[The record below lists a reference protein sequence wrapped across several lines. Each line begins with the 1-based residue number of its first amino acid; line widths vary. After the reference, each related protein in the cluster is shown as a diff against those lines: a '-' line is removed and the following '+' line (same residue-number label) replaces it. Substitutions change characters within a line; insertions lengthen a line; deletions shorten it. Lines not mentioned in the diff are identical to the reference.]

1 MYVVSVKMELSQNKN
16 NICYYLLQL
25 KDTWS
30 DVGRYIIV
38 GIPVKYEWGNV
49 NHT

>member
-1 MYVVSVKMELSQNKN
+1 MLLSVT
-16 NICYYLLQL
+16 LQL

-38 GIPVKYEWGNV
+38 GIPEKYEWGNV